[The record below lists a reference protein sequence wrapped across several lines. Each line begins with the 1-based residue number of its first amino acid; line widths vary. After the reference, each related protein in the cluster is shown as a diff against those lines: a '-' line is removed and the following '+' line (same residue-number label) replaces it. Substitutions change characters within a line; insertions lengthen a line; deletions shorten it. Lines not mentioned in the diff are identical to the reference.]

1 MGYEQTAASRG
12 YDPAQIERDWTMAQ
26 ARIDALAEAGT
37 QAIQRLLQHTLQ
49 RAQRAQRADATPDQ
63 RADGQALPDPGS
75 SDIDHLAQAL

>member
-1 MGYEQTAASRG
+1 MGYEQMAASRG

-26 ARIDALAEAGT
+26 ARIDALADAGT

-49 RAQRAQRADATPDQ
+49 RAQHADATHDQ

>member
-12 YDPAQIERDWTMAQ
+12 YDPARIERDWTMAQ

-37 QAIQRLLQHTLQ
+37 QAIQRLLQDTLE
-49 RAQRAQRADATPDQ
+49 RAERADATPDQ

-75 SDIDHLAQAL
+75 SDIDHLAQAV

>member
-1 MGYEQTAASRG
+1 MGYAQPAASPG
-12 YDPAQIERDWTMAQ
+12 YDLAQIERDWTMAQ

-49 RAQRAQRADATPDQ
+49 RAQGADTAPDR

-75 SDIDHLAQAL
+75 YHVDHLAEAV

>member
-12 YDPAQIERDWTMAQ
+12 YDPAQIERDWTLAQ

-37 QAIQRLLQHTLQ
+37 QAIQRLLQDTLQ
-49 RAQRAQRADATPDQ
+49 RAERADATPDQ